1 MPKKK
6 YYQDDE
12 RAGEPP
18 RPNPYAAEQDYFPT
32 ALIGKALGMRSW
44 KDKYPK
50 PDPAGKGDLP
60 AGVSVADIRA
70 KYKKPDKS
78 K

>member
-6 YYQDDE
+6 FYQDDE
-12 RAGEPP
+12 RAGDPP
-18 RPNPYAAEQDYFPT
+18 TPNPYAGEQWFPS
-32 ALIGKALGMRSW
+32 ALIGKALGTQAW

-60 AGVSVADIRA
+60 AGVTVSDIRS
-70 KYKKPDKS
+70 KYKKPGKG